1 MKTFAILA
9 LLTATT
15 GAFATEYSNFEIPP
29 SRLTRAEVRAAINA
43 PNPNGIVLV
52 GDATQFVLPAANAPR
67 MNAPTTLADAGTN
80 DRINTRNASVLSHQ
94 PRSGR
99 V

>member
-1 MKTFAILA
+1 MKTIAILA

-15 GAFATEYSNFEIPP
+15 GAFATEYTNFEIPP
-29 SRLTRAEVRAAINA
+29 SRLTRAEVRAAIKA
-43 PNPNGIVLV
+43 PNPNGIVIV
-52 GDATQFVLPAANAPR
+52 GDATQFV
-67 MNAPTTLADAGTN
+67 

>member
-1 MKTFAILA
+1 MKTFAAIA

-15 GAFATEYSNFEIPP
+15 GAFATEYTNFEIPA
-29 SRLTRAEVRAAINA
+29 SRLTRAEVRAAIGA
-43 PNPNGIVLV
+43 PNPNGIVIV
-52 GDATQFVLPAANAPR
+52 GDATQFVAPAGNVQRATASTA
-67 MNAPTTLADAGTN
+67 MADAGN
-80 DRINTRNASVLSHQ
+80 ADRINTRNASVLSYQ